1 MRMMD
6 ELKPLF
12 LYPAKKAVYVPISP
26 DDKRKGSAILLLT
39 PNLETSSR
47 LMKLP
52 YLYNPKLFISF
63 YIDRNVTAYI
73 DNTDISKLNFDEK
86 EEETISEAMIAS
98 SFGKIKFRYADNVSF
113 MDKRYIDEVYNNKT
127 VKEILYTC
135 RVLKYIPDEIK
146 IFVYPNLNALRE
158 VLPEKI
164 KNSSNYYNTI
174 YSFSRMNEIHLV
186 SEYAYDENRMRGLY
200 SVYIKTEL
208 ITCLLRMYNHSIPY
222 AIAKAIGYN
231 LAGYYDWAKNE
242 DTSQIDKDEILK
254 LGQYINLMIVHDESN
269 YNLGKYIMT
278 ADMNILAKYISSA
291 AVKKLRFTIFES
303 DLSYADRQRLLP
315 GDFGLPEKRKYPMP
329 DEDHVRSAI
338 RFFNYCDPD
347 DEKELAEA
355 IIKRIKRYDMKDIK
369 VSASNRF
376 KKYYHPDGDKSVK
389 EAASIGNDYTNI
401 LQICQHLNNDELKR
415 ITFYDTYRDSEFVIK
430 RIIKKDAV
438 GTPVGFL
445 DVYQFP
451 SNPDIAQITLAVDN
465 RYRDQGIAN
474 SMVKE
479 LLASDLDKTHNFSMY
494 YWTIHPGN
502 DASRNL
508 ALKNGFTG
516 GTDQDKY
523 GRYIYTK
530 VLKPV
535 AENSIWKE
543 IPDNY
548 KPILSESFAYTDDTF
563 VTENA
568 AIFFNE
574 GLFDKV
580 SDKLKRFIY
589 KERLKNNRDVLNLY
603 DQIKSMNPAI
613 KRMYLKLPMY
623 NGLNLFV
630 DLSYYNNLFI
640 SNQTLK
646 PDQAIKVYFNL
657 ITKLINNSEIDS
669 MYKTQT
675 VFIPIDQGIWTSDS
689 SIDITD
695 YRRTINPISVI
706 CRLIRTNLGDLK
718 RTWSNKNF
726 VFVSNRGY
734 FKIDF
739 STLELKDLQRIKV
752 NIRKLMSISE
762 PVVDDYEIDNTK
774 DDGNIQVD
782 NIVAKNI
789 DTPNARIAKMVDRL
803 EDASGITINKI
814 APRTKSMNPI
824 INSNHLRL
832 ANDMIKIDRRN
843 VVDDDSCIV
852 ITVDPDGPNGYD
864 NMFNRS
870 PINKPS
876 IDTYCM
882 PKN

>member
-1 MRMMD
+1 MMD

-12 LYPAKKAVYVPISP
+12 LYPTKKGVYVPISQ

-63 YIDRNVTAYI
+63 YIDRNVMAYI
-73 DNTDISKLNFDEK
+73 DNTDISKLSFDEK
-86 EEETISEAMIAS
+86 EEEAVSEAMIAS

-113 MDKRYIDEVYNNKT
+113 MDKRYIDEVCNNKS
-127 VKEILYTC
+127 VKDILYIC
-135 RVLKYIPDEIK
+135 KVMKYIPDEIK
-146 IFVYPNLNALRE
+146 IFVYPNLHALRE
-158 VLPEKI
+158 VLPEKV

-186 SEYAYDENRMRGLY
+186 SEYAYDEIRMRGPY
-200 SVYIKTEL
+200 SVYVKAEL
-208 ITCLLRMYNHSIPY
+208 VTCLLRMFNHSIPY

-231 LAGYYDWAKNE
+231 LAGYYDWAKHE

-254 LGQYINLMIVHDESN
+254 LGQYISLMIIHGEPN
-269 YNLGKYIMT
+269 PNLGKYILT
-278 ADMNILAKYISSA
+278 ADMNELYKYISSA
-291 AVKKLRFTIFES
+291 AIKKLRFTIFES

-347 DEKELAEA
+347 DEKELADA
-355 IIKRIKRYDMKDIK
+355 IIKRIKRYKMKDIK

-376 KKYYHPDGDKSVK
+376 KKYYHPDEDNTIK
-389 EAASIGNDYTNI
+389 EAACIGNDYTDI
-401 LQICQHLNNDELKR
+401 LQICQHLDNDELKR
-415 ITFYDTYRDSEFVIK
+415 ITFYDTYRDSQFVIK

-451 SNPDIAQITLAVDN
+451 SNPEIAQITLAVDN
-465 RYRDQGIAN
+465 RYRDHGIAN

-479 LLASDLDKTHNFSMY
+479 LLNSDLDKTHNFSVY
-494 YWTIHPGN
+494 YWTVHPGN
-502 DASRNL
+502 EGSKRL
-508 ALKNGFTG
+508 AIKNGFTG
-516 GTDQDKY
+516 GVNQDKY
-523 GRYIYTK
+523 GRYVYTK
-530 VLKPV
+530 VLKKSD
-535 AENSIWKE
+535 EDNIWKE

-548 KPILSESFAYTDDTF
+548 KPILSEDFAYTDDTF
-563 VTENA
+563 VTESA

-603 DQIKSMNPAI
+603 DQIRSMNPAI
-613 KRMYLKLPMY
+613 KKMYLKLPMY

-646 PDQAIKVYFNL
+646 ADPAVKVYFNL
-657 ITKLINNSEIDS
+657 ITKLINNAEINDI
-669 MYKTQT
+669 YKTQT
-675 VFIPIDQGIWTSDS
+675 VFIPIDQGIWESDS

-695 YRRTINPISVI
+695 YKRSLNPISVI

-718 RTWSNKNF
+718 RTWGNKNF
-726 VFVSNRGY
+726 IFVSKRGY

-739 STLELKDLQRIKV
+739 STLELKDLQRIKI
-752 NIRKLMSISE
+752 NIRKLISASE
-762 PVVDDYEIDNTK
+762 PIVDDYEIDDTK

-782 NIVAKNI
+782 NIAAKNV
-789 DTPNARIAKMVDRL
+789 DTPKARIAKMVDRI
-803 EDASGITINKI
+803 EDVSGIVINKI
-814 APRTKSMNPI
+814 APRNKAMKPI

-832 ANDMIKIDRRN
+832 ATDSIKIDKKN
-843 VVDDDSCIV
+843 VVNDDSCIV
-852 ITVDPDGPNGYD
+852 ITVDPDGPIGYD
-864 NMFNRS
+864 NVFNRS
-870 PINKPS
+870 PMDKPS